1 MAAELQV
8 SELREA
14 SSSKKSWKELGSA
27 SLSKTHLLL
36 AQESCQ
42 QSDKISSS
50 TPLSNHHPAT
60 GNPGGFLSRKKQFY
74 RRGKRWEQ
82 CPSRCISVGTQG
94 ARQHPIVCIMQKSRS
109 VKNRTGSSMQAGS
122 PAKSAF
128 SSNVFMLLRITY
140 HVLQVTEF

>member
-27 SLSKTHLLL
+27 SLSKTLIPCTRKLPINTG
-36 AQESCQ
+36 
-42 QSDKISSS
+42 ISSS

-82 CPSRCISVGTQG
+82 CPSQCISVGTQG
-94 ARQHPIVCIMQKSRS
+94 ARQHPIVCIM
-109 VKNRTGSSMQAGS
+109 
-122 PAKSAF
+122 
-128 SSNVFMLLRITY
+128 
-140 HVLQVTEF
+140 

>member
-14 SSSKKSWKELGSA
+14 SSSKKSRKELGSA
-27 SLSKTHLLL
+27 SLSKTLIPCTRKLPINTG
-36 AQESCQ
+36 
-42 QSDKISSS
+42 ISSS